1 MNGDGP
7 EPKRHWRK
15 HFLPLES
22 NPDVFTE
29 LIHKLGMSDSLSFQD
44 VYSLDDPEL
53 LALIPRPAH
62 ALVLVFPTTR
72 AYEKRVVDEDARLTE
87 YVGCGDGEGVVF
99 FKQTINNACGL
110 YAILH
115 GICNGS
121 ARALMG
127 MFTVALGS
135 ASRDQ
140 QLKLTGIGDEALMAS
155 LLKACT
161 PLKPDERGLAL
172 EDSKELEEAYASVAS
187 KGDTAP
193 PENPEVDVDYHYI
206 CFVKSQQNGHL
217 YQMDGMRKRP
227 LDLGPLSTEEDVL
240 SDACLRVIRDMIA
253 SEQGANL
260 GFNLM
265 ALVSE

>member
-127 MFTVALGS
+127 
-135 ASRDQ
+135 
-140 QLKLTGIGDEALMAS
+140 DEALMAS